1 MMLADEFKEMQHRA
15 ERVEA
20 EIRYRQVFVC
30 RFIAVRNEGHKVFFS
45 DCQ

>member
-20 EIRYRQVFVC
+20 DNIPPSVC
-30 RFIAVRNEGHKVFFS
+30 VQIY
-45 DCQ
+45 CC